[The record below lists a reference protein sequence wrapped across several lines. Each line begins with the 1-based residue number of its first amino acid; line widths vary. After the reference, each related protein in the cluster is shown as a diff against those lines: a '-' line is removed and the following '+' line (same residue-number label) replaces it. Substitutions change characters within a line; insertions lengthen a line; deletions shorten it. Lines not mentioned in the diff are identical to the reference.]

1 MRPSRRAR
9 PEVLTLEGRTLLSG
23 APLDAPVHAPH
34 VARERVHKHPIV
46 LNGRTLNLVIA
57 NHNGIATVAGS
68 GHIHGLGRVTIS
80 STVNSSSERS
90 LLLTPWLL
98 YADAVIKSPKGSVNV
113 RITPGTIGLNPF
125 AQPVHLQYSIQGGTG
140 AFRNATGRGLVDLSL
155 FQPIP
160 ETLDQLK
167 QMGNQLD
174 TQGIR
179 FSLHFHPGR
188 LNEFGNFASM
198 WYGVIQT
205 VAKGSVGNADHAAAK
220 KAK

>member
-1 MRPSRRAR
+1 VAHERA
-9 PEVLTLEGRTLLSG
+9 
-23 APLDAPVHAPH
+23 
-34 VARERVHKHPIV
+34 HKHHIV
-46 LNGRTLNLVIA
+46 LNGRTLDLVIA
-57 NHNGIATVAGS
+57 IHNGIATVTGS
-68 GHIHGLGRVTIS
+68 GRLSGLGRVTIA
-80 STVNSSSERS
+80 STVNSQSERS

-98 YADAVIKSPKGSVNV
+98 YADALITSPKGQVNV

-140 AFRNATGRGLVDLSL
+140 AFHNATGKGLVDLSL

-160 ETLDQLK
+160 ETLAQLK

-179 FSLHFHPGR
+179 FTLHFHPGR
-188 LNEFGNFASM
+188 LNQFGNFASM

-205 VAKGSVGNADHAAAK
+205 VAKASVGGARHTPSK